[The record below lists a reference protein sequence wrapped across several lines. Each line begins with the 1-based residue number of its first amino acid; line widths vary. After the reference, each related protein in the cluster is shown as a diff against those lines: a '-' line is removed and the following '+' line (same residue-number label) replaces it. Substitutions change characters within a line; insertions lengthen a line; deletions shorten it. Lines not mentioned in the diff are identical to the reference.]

1 MPDPETE
8 TTPFQSHSNTDDYLT
23 APRVFIDANP
33 AKYKKENP
41 SLVKL
46 A

>member
-8 TTPFQSHSNTDDYLT
+8 TTHFQSHSNTDDYLA
-23 APRVFIDANP
+23 APHVFMDANP
-33 AKYKKENP
+33 AKYKKENQ